1 MGIDTDTMTFT
12 GAAGVALLQGLTVK
26 IEPDRFDKTRMTII
40 VLNKND
46 EQLNYISLH
55 IWEWFTAAR
64 FLQDTIVRFGW
75 RRTKLRTTLEDWV
88 ALAAVITII
97 LWLWLLC

>member
-1 MGIDTDTMTFT
+1 MGIDTDTTTFT

-64 FLQDTIVRFGW
+64 FLQDTIVRFW
-75 RRTKLRTTLEDWV
+75 MEKDKIANNT
-88 ALAAVITII
+88 
-97 LWLWLLC
+97 